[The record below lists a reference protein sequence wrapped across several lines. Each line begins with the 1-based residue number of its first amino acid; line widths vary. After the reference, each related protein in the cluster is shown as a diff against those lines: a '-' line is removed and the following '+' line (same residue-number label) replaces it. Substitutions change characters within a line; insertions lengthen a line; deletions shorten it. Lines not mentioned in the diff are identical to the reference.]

1 MKFNG
6 LLEQIQIEGTGE
18 GDVVFVAM
26 PADMRSD
33 DFVKFANA
41 LRCTA
46 DRDRADGK
54 FFPRCIVLPPGVTVE
69 VARAQAKDRIEVV
82 GSAMCVSELVTE
94 SPLNASAAAT
104 ASVSA

>member
-1 MKFNG
+1 MEFNG

-41 LRCTA
+41 LRSTA

-54 FFPRCIVLPPGVTVE
+54 FFPRCIVMPPGVTVE
-69 VARAQAKDRIEVV
+69 VARAQSQDRIEIV
-82 GSAMCVSELVTE
+82 GDETLSDQLAA
-94 SPLNASAAAT
+94 SPDAG
-104 ASVSA
+104 VPHG